1 MSEMIEALDS
11 IKYTIK
17 SYFDNPEKYFEKYKD
32 RFTSD
37 KFKNDILLELES
49 MINYELEEDS
59 YKYNLIKNIIDSDNV
74 DEKYIDASIMRNR
87 FAEINLNS
95 IKYER
100 ISQIIKT
107 EFPFGFDEILWSMV
121 GNDPI
126 YYDKLRTLLQERK
139 E

>member
-1 MSEMIEALDS
+1 
-11 IKYTIK
+11 
-17 SYFDNPEKYFEKYKD
+17 
-32 RFTSD
+32 
-37 KFKNDILLELES
+37 

-100 ISQIIKT
+100 ISHIIKT